1 MLHRTALVLLTLV
14 FVGCQQP
21 QSAIQQSQRPNF
33 VLVVTDDMGYSDL
46 GSFGSRD
53 IPTPNLDRLALE
65 GIRFNNF
72 HVAPSCAPTR
82 SMLMSGTG
90 NHEAGLGSQIA
101 RPEYAGLRG
110 YERYI
115 PKRIATLPEVLRA
128 DGYHTYMSGKWHL
141 ATGDPSDDSLAGNRG
156 FERSFTII
164 LGGEGHIETVS
175 TTHIY
180 SEDGKRLD
188 ESPQDFHST
197 NLFVDKLL
205 GFMRADEGDDRPF
218 FAWFSPT
225 APHWPL
231 QPHPDWID
239 RFAGKYDEGFDVLC
253 MDRLAGAADA
263 GTLPA
268 NARTD
273 GCHKVELPW
282 EALTEEKRLMYRRT
296 MELHAA
302 MVAHLDYE
310 FQRLVDYLDETGQLD
325 NTYII
330 FMNDNGPQGGGF
342 ESRPPDDQRDN
353 SLENLGRKGSWVN
366 LGAGWADA
374 TSAPYSYSKA
384 VQYEGG
390 IRVPAFVWHSD
401 IANKGTVDNQ
411 LLTVMDIMPTILGPG
426 RHGTSGAVV

>member
-1 MLHRTALVLLTLV
+1 
-14 FVGCQQP
+14 
-21 QSAIQQSQRPNF
+21 
-33 VLVVTDDMGYSDL
+33 
-46 GSFGSRD
+46 
-53 IPTPNLDRLALE
+53 
-65 GIRFNNF
+65 
-72 HVAPSCAPTR
+72 
-82 SMLMSGTG
+82 MLMSGTG

-115 PKRIATLPEVLRA
+115 PKRIATLPEVLSA

-141 ATGDPSDDSLAGNRG
+141 ASGDPSDDSLAGNRG
-156 FERSFTII
+156 FERSFAMI
-164 LGGEGHIETVS
+164 LGGEGHIETVG

-188 ESPQDFHST
+188 ESPQNFHST
-197 NLFVDKLL
+197 NLFLDKLL
-205 GFMRADEGDDRPF
+205 GFMRADEDDDKPF
-218 FAWFSPT
+218 FAWFAPT

-239 RFAGKYDEGFDVLC
+239 RFAGNYDEGFDELC

-273 GCHKVELPW
+273 GCHKSELPW
-282 EALTEEKRLMYRRT
+282 DELTEEKRQMYRRT

-310 FQRLVDYLDETGQLD
+310 FQRLIGYLDETGQLD

-353 SLENLGRKGSWVN
+353 SLENLGKN
-366 LGAGWADA
+366 A

-401 IANKGTVDNQ
+401 ITNKGTVNNQ
-411 LLTVMDIMPTILGPG
+411 LLTVMDIMPTILGLAGTEHPAPSFEGREVLPMRGRSFGSIIEGSDERIHPLDEDIALASAGRNVMFRGPWKIVKELHNDPG
-426 RHGTSGAVV
+426 ERNDLSSSMPDLREEMIRSFDVQAEERNYLDRVPAAN